1 MASAALKSRG
11 AGSTLQTDRERVIV
25 SEGEYRVSDRS
36 ETVLTAVLG
45 SCISACLHDPMAGVG
60 GMNHFL
66 LASPK
71 QLNLADRDAI
81 KRYGVHA
88 MEVLVNELISRGS
101 TRQTLRAHLYGGANM
116 HAGMRAIGDENAAF
130 ARQFLANEGIVLV
143 HADMGGHSARRVE
156 FRPVAGLARSK
167 FVVSPATEPARAT
180 GTRIVGGEAGEVTLF

>member
-1 MASAALKSRG
+1 MAKVVPKNRNSDDVSR
-11 AGSTLQTDRERVIV
+11 ADRERMIV

-45 SCISACLHDPMAGVG
+45 SCISACLHDPLAGVG

-71 QLNLADRDAI
+71 QPNLADRDAI

-88 MEVLVNELISRGS
+88 MEVLVNELIGRGA

-116 HAGMRAIGDENAAF
+116 HVGMRAIGDENAAF
-130 ARQFLANEGIVLV
+130 ARQFLANEGIALV
-143 HADMGGHSARRVE
+143 HADMGGRSARRVE

-167 FVVSPATEPARAT
+167 FVVSPAAEPVRST